1 MDRDGTVVDLSSVPA
16 VNRPRT
22 SDSSVKRLPFDSSN
36 LTPLRWVLA
45 GNSHTA
51 VVDTPASMKVVDRT
65 MIWVH
70 EAGERTNQPLKDT
83 AAAFDAVIAA
93 VSLGVAMAEAGVAA

>member
-1 MDRDGTVVDLSSVPA
+1 
-16 VNRPRT
+16 
-22 SDSSVKRLPFDSSN
+22 
-36 LTPLRWVLA
+36 
-45 GNSHTA
+45 
-51 VVDTPASMKVVDRT
+51 MKVVDRT

-70 EAGERTNQPLKDT
+70 KAGERTNQPLKDT